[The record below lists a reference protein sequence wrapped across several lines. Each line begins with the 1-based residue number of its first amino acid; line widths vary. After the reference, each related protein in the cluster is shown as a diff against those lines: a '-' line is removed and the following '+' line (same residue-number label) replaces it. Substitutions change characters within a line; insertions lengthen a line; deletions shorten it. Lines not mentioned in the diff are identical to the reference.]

1 MTRPDDAATDS
12 PTGPAARLAARLIE
26 LGFTEPGL
34 NTALGGEAV
43 AALHRGEPAA
53 VAWALERAETDLEVP
68 VRAFL
73 LREPVAEEALAEAL
87 GADLVSAL
95 VDAGV
100 FETTPIDDA
109 ARADV
114 AGSGAPGGAATA
126 GADVAGS
133 ATDAPGGAPAA
144 GADAAGS
151 ATDAPAPSA
160 LRAVVDVRPVHL
172 NGADRVVFSDRDASV
187 TDAEQR
193 RDHVPGMGQASLTLL
208 RSVPD
213 TPCGSLL
220 DLGCGC
226 GVQSLAQAGLAESI
240 TATDVLDRA
249 LDFTRATLAGA
260 GRADAEVLD
269 GPWFEPVAG
278 RRFDRIVSNPPFVV
292 GPPEVGHVYRD
303 SGLGLDAASAT
314 VVSGVAEH
322 LNPGGHAHLLAAWV
336 HREGENWAARVAS
349 WLPED
354 GVAAWVLERDRV
366 DPSTYV
372 GTWLRDEGVD
382 PRSPEGA
389 ARTHAW
395 LDYFESEN
403 VETVGFGFVAVEN
416 IGDAPSEVVA
426 EELTQAFT
434 DPLGPEVEEYFR
446 RAAWLR
452 ARDTEGV
459 LAANYLVRPGV
470 ALEEVGLPDA
480 GTGLGFADEV
490 RRLTRT
496 DGPRFSHEVDA
507 HVAAVVAG
515 LHPQGLT
522 LSDVAELY
530 AAAKGLDADEVRTGA
545 AAVTVDLVRH
555 GLLLPADL
563 VC

>member
-12 PTGPAARLAARLIE
+12 LTGPAARLAARLIE

-34 NTALGGEAV
+34 DTALGGEAV

-73 LREPVAEEALAEAL
+73 LREPVAEVALAEAL

-100 FETTPIDDA
+100 FEPAPIDDA
-109 ARADV
+109 ARGDV
-114 AGSGAPGGAATA
+114 AGS
-126 GADVAGS
+126 
-133 ATDAPGGAPAA
+133 DAPGGAPAA
-144 GADAAGS
+144 GAGAPAVDTAAG
-151 ATDAPAPSA
+151 TDAA

-314 VVSGVAEH
+314 VVSGVAGH

-389 ARTHAW
+389 ARTRAW

-403 VETVGFGFVAVEN
+403 VEAVGFGFVAVEN
-416 IGDAPSEVVA
+416 IGDEPSEVVA

>member
-1 MTRPDDAATDS
+1 MTRPDAATDHLS
-12 PTGPAARLAARLIE
+12 GPAARLAARLIE

-34 NTALGGEAV
+34 HDALDGEAV

-53 VAWALERAETDLEVP
+53 VAWTLERTATDLEVP

-73 LREPVAEEALAEAL
+73 LREPVPEAQLAEVL
-87 GADLVSAL
+87 GADLVAAL
-95 VDAGV
+95 VAAGV
-100 FETTPIDDA
+100 FEAAPIDDA
-109 ARADV
+109 PRAD
-114 AGSGAPGGAATA
+114 AGGSGAVAT
-126 GADVAGS
+126 GR
-133 ATDAPGGAPAA
+133 
-144 GADAAGS
+144 
-151 ATDAPAPSA
+151 A
-160 LRAVVDVRPVHL
+160 LRALVDVRPVHL

-193 RDHVPGMGQASLTLL
+193 LDHVPGMGQASLTLL

-213 TPCGSLL
+213 SPVGSLL

-226 GVQSLAQAGLAESI
+226 GVQSLAQAGLAEKI

-249 LDFTRATLAGA
+249 LEFTRATLAGA
-260 GRADAEVLD
+260 GRADAEVVN

-314 VVSGVAEH
+314 VVSGVPGH

-336 HREGENWAARVAS
+336 HRAGENWAARVAS
-349 WLPED
+349 WLPEE
-354 GVAAWVLERDRV
+354 GVAAWALERDRV

-389 ARTHAW
+389 ARTRAW
-395 LDYFESEN
+395 LDYFAAEQ
-403 VETVGFGFVAVEN
+403 VEAVGFGFVAVEN
-416 IGDAPSEVVA
+416 IGEAPSEVVA

-452 ARDTEGV
+452 ERDAEGV
-459 LAANYLVRPGV
+459 LAANFRVRPGV

-480 GTGLGFADEV
+480 GAGMGFADEV
-490 RRLTRT
+490 KRLTRT

-530 AAAKGLDADEVRTGA
+530 AAAKGLDAGEVRAGA
-545 AAVTVDLVRH
+545 AAVAADLVRH
-555 GLLLPADL
+555 GLLLPADQAD
-563 VC
+563 